1 MPFGLTVG
9 TPDQREHTA
18 CCWAHPTPA
27 PYMSAPSQSSPR
39 DHTRPLCPSPF
50 PRQGATCDLS
60 ETSLRSFPHRSATGQ
75 ACQGC
80 SPGPPFPGSA
90 ANLNESTAV
99 TNRQP
104 LEEILQGVFEDSQV
118 ELPGIVERKNKLS
131 FVVSDEELEILN
143 TARGGMKLSEYLRA
157 VIFKQRLPI
166 PRATVPAINRETLVQ
181 LNRIGGLL
189 NQQAT
194 ALNTAKRQNSFSGIS
209 LEYLKHCLD
218 KLEQLDQE
226 LKQLGRAQVQLNAG
240 IRTEDDC
247 ENF

>member
-1 MPFGLTVG
+1 MT
-9 TPDQREHTA
+9 D
-18 CCWAHPTPA
+18 
-27 PYMSAPSQSSPR
+27 
-39 DHTRPLCPSPF
+39 
-50 PRQGATCDLS
+50 
-60 ETSLRSFPHRSATGQ
+60 
-75 ACQGC
+75 
-80 SPGPPFPGSA
+80 
-90 ANLNESTAV
+90 
-99 TNRQP
+99 RQP
-104 LEEILQGVFEDSQV
+104 LEEILQGVFEDAPI
-118 ELPGIVERKNKLS
+118 ELPGKVERKNKLS
-131 FVVSDEELEILN
+131 FVVSDSELELLN

-157 VIFKQRLPI
+157 VIFKQRLPV
-166 PRATVPAINRETLVQ
+166 PRATVPAINREILVQ